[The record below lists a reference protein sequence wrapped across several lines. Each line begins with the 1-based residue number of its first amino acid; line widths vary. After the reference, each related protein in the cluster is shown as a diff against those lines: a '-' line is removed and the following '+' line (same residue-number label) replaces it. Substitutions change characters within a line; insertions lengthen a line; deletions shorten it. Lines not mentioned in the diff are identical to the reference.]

1 MKDKKRDNRARDGD
15 PSRVGRLKRGS
26 FQTPGNPLTRETGG
40 SFQISVGQ
48 PNGGKRNK
56 THRLHAYKKK
66 KKKKKTPSR
75 KVPQTISSATSKWGL
90 NGEERAALLR
100 VRTRP
105 ECPDGNQKELA

>member
-15 PSRVGRLKRGS
+15 PSRVGRLNRGS

-66 KKKKKTPSR
+66 KKNSQQKGTPDDLICHQQ
-75 KVPQTISSATSKWGL
+75 VGA
-90 NGEERAALLR
+90 ERRGAGSTA
-100 VRTRP
+100 
-105 ECPDGNQKELA
+105 

>member
-15 PSRVGRLKRGS
+15 PSWLGRLNRGS
-26 FQTPGNPLTRETGG
+26 FQTPGNPLTRESGG

-48 PNGGKRNK
+48 PNWEEKEIK
-56 THRLHAYKKK
+56 PTDYMS
-66 KKKKKTPSR
+66 KKKTPSI

-105 ECPDGNQKELA
+105 ECPDGNQRELE

>member
-15 PSRVGRLKRGS
+15 PSRVGRLNRGS

-48 PNGGKRNK
+48 PNRGKRNK

-66 KKKKKTPSR
+66 KKLP
-75 KVPQTISSATSKWGL
+75 A
-90 NGEERAALLR
+90 ERYPRRSHLPPAS
-100 VRTRP
+100 
-105 ECPDGNQKELA
+105 GG